1 MKRQVAETGSLAGAL
16 GAAFTSAIAAICCI
30 GPLAL
35 TLLGVNGMIFAAGLK
50 PYRFPLL
57 GVSAL
62 MLGLA
67 FWMVYR
73 PVPAN
78 GVACTTRWARYTR
91 VMLWSATAVWIASF
105 ILQFVADAVI
115 V

>member
-1 MKRQVAETGSLAGAL
+1 MKRQVAEAGSLAGAI
-16 GAAFTSAIAAICCI
+16 GAAFTSGIAAICCI

-50 PYRFPLL
+50 PYRFYLV
-57 GVSAL
+57 GASAL

-73 PVPAN
+73 PVPVQGA
-78 GVACTTRWARYTR
+78 VCSTRAARYTR
-91 VMLWSATAVWIASF
+91 VILWSATVVWVAAF
-105 ILQFVADAVI
+105 ILQFVADAV
-115 V
+115 VL